1 MLTRA
6 ITLPK
11 VIVLLLGLCGAI
23 PILGVQGVA
32 LAQSVSLYT
41 PYTKISVPP
50 GESIDYSVD
59 VINNGGGIRN
69 AEFAVSGLPEGWSYE
84 LKSGGWAVEQ
94 LSVLPREKK
103 NISFKVQV
111 PYKVEKGTYRF
122 QLLAKGGSSL
132 PLTVVV
138 SEQGTFKS
146 EFNTDQANM
155 EGAANSTFTFN
166 ATLRN
171 PSSEEQV
178 YGLRAQVPQGWNAL
192 FRANGKQ
199 VSSVKVDPNQTQ
211 NITVELDPPDQLGA
225 GKYKIP
231 VVASASGMSSNLE
244 LEVVITGSYN
254 LELTTP
260 TGRLS
265 TSITAGGDDK
275 VELLV
280 KNTGSAP
287 LKNVEMKSSAPVD
300 WTVEFQPAKIDV
312 IAPGQHAQVI
322 ATIEASRKAVAGD
335 YVTNL
340 EAKTAEKSATA
351 SMRVSVRTPL
361 LWGWL
366 GIMVIIGALGGVYY
380 LFRKYGRR

>member
-1 MLTRA
+1 MLTRT

-11 VIVLLLGLCGAI
+11 VIILLLCFCGVVPIGGLQNVGI
-23 PILGVQGVA
+23 
-32 LAQSVSLYT
+32 AQRLTLYT

-50 GESIDYSVD
+50 GESIDYSID
-59 VINNGGGIRN
+59 VINDGGTVRN
-69 AEFAVSGLPEGWSYE
+69 AELAIVGLPEGWSYE
-84 LKSGGWAVEQ
+84 LKSGGWTVEQ
-94 LSVLPREKK
+94 ISVLPREKK
-103 NISFKVQV
+103 NLSFKVQV
-111 PYKVEKGTYRF
+111 PYKVEKGTYHFRLMASGIS
-122 QLLAKGGSSL
+122 QL
-132 PLTVVV
+132 PLAVVV

-146 EFNTDQANM
+146 EFNTDQSNM

-166 ATLRN
+166 STLRN
-171 PSSEEQV
+171 PSSDEQV

-199 VSSVKVDPNQTQ
+199 VSSVNVGPNQTQ
-211 NITVELDPPDQLGA
+211 NITIELDPPDQLGA

-231 VVASASGMSSNLE
+231 VVAIASGVSSNME

-265 TSITAGGDDK
+265 TSITAGSDKK
-275 VELLV
+275 VELTV

-300 WTVEFQPAKIDV
+300 WTVEFQPTKIDV
-312 IAPGQHAQVI
+312 IAPGQHAQVF
-322 ATIEASRKAVAGD
+322 ATIKASRKTVAGD
-335 YVTNL
+335 YVANL
-340 EAKTAEKSATA
+340 EAKTPEKSATA
-351 SMRVSVRTPL
+351 SFRVAVRTPL

-366 GIMVIIGALGGVYY
+366 GIMIILGALSGVYY

>member
-6 ITLPK
+6 ITLSK
-11 VIVLLLGLCGAI
+11 VIVLLLVLCGII
-23 PILGVQGVA
+23 PIPCVQRVTV
-32 LAQSVSLYT
+32 AQSLSLYT

-59 VINNGGGIRN
+59 VINNSGGIRS
-69 AEFAVSGLPEGWSYE
+69 ADLSVSGLPEGWSYE
-84 LKSGGWAVEQ
+84 LKSGGWTLEQ
-94 LSVLPREKK
+94 LSVLPKEKK
-103 NISFKVQV
+103 NVSFKVQV

-122 QLLAKGGSSL
+122 RLAASGAGSL

-171 PSSEEQV
+171 PASDEQV

-199 VSSVKVDPNQTQ
+199 VSSVKVDPGQTQ
-211 NITVELDPPDQLGA
+211 SVTIELDPPDQLSA
-225 GKYKIP
+225 GTYKIP
-231 VVASASGMSSNLE
+231 VAASASGTTSNLE

-265 TSITAGGDDK
+265 TSITAGSDEK
-275 VELLV
+275 VALLV
-280 KNTGSAP
+280 KNTGSAA

-300 WTVEFQPAKIDV
+300 WTVEFDPGKIDV
-312 IAPGQHAQVI
+312 IAPGQHAQVF
-322 ATIEASRKAVAGD
+322 ATIRASRKSVAGD

-340 EAKTAEKSATA
+340 EAK
-351 SMRVSVRTPL
+351 
-361 LWGWL
+361 
-366 GIMVIIGALGGVYY
+366 
-380 LFRKYGRR
+380 

>member
-6 ITLPK
+6 NTLPK
-11 VIVLLLGLCGAI
+11 IIFLISCYCGVIPVKWDCKSA
-23 PILGVQGVA
+23 VAQGVA
-32 LAQSVSLYT
+32 LYT

-50 GESIDYSVD
+50 GETIDYSVD
-59 VINNGGGIRN
+59 VINNGSAVRN
-69 AEFAVSGLPEGWSYE
+69 ADIAVVGLPEGWSYE
-84 LKSGGWAVEQ
+84 LKSGGWTVEQ
-94 LSVLPREKK
+94 ISVLPKEKK
-103 NISFKVQV
+103 NLSFKVQV
-111 PYKVEKGTYRF
+111 PYKVDKGTYRF
-122 QLLAKGGSSL
+122 RVEAKGISQL

-155 EGAANSTFTFN
+155 EGAANSSFTFN
-166 ATLRN
+166 STLRN

-178 YGLRAQVPQGWNAL
+178 YGLRAQVPQGWNVL

-199 VSSVKVDPNQTQ
+199 VSSVNVGPNQTQ
-211 NITVELDPPDQLGA
+211 NITIELDPPDHLGA

-231 VVASASGMSSNLE
+231 VVAAASGMSSNLE

-260 TGRLS
+260 SGRLN
-265 TSITAGGDDK
+265 TSITAGGDEK

-300 WTVEFQPAKIDV
+300 WTVTFEPSKIDV
-312 IAPGQHAQVI
+312 IAPGQHAQVF
-322 ATIEASRKAVAGD
+322 ATIKASRKAVAGD
-335 YVTNL
+335 YVANL
-340 EAKTAEKSATA
+340 EARTAEKSSTA
-351 SMRVSVRTPL
+351 SFRIAVRTPL

-366 GIMVIIGALGGVYY
+366 GIMIILGVLGGVYY

>member
-6 ITLPK
+6 N
-11 VIVLLLGLCGAI
+11 AI
-23 PILGVQGVA
+23 PKIILFFLVLNGAVPLRGVHLDA
-32 LAQSVSLYT
+32 AAQVTLYT
-41 PYTKISVPP
+41 PYTRISVPP

-59 VINNGGGIRN
+59 IINNGGALRN
-69 AEFAVSGLPEGWSYE
+69 AELDVIGLPDGWSYE
-84 LKSGGWAVEQ
+84 LKSGGWTVEQ
-94 LSVLPREKK
+94 ISVLPKERK
-103 NISFKVQV
+103 NVSFKVQV
-111 PYKVEKGTYRF
+111 PYRVEKGTYRF
-122 QLLAKGGSSL
+122 QLAAKGVAQL

-138 SEQGTFKS
+138 SEQGSFKS

-166 ATLRN
+166 STLRN
-171 PSSEEQV
+171 PTSEEQV

-199 VSSVKVDPNQTQ
+199 VSSVNVGPNQTQ
-211 NITVELDPPDQLGA
+211 NITIELDPPDHLGA

-231 VVASASGMSSNLE
+231 VVASTSSMSSNLE

-254 LELTTP
+254 IELTTP
-260 TGRLS
+260 TGRLN
-265 TSITAGGDDK
+265 TTITAGSDEK

-287 LKNVEMKSSAPVD
+287 LKNIEMRSSAPVD
-300 WTVEFQPAKIDV
+300 WTVSFEPNKIDV
-312 IAPGQHAQVI
+312 IAPGQHAQVF
-322 ATIEASRKAVAGD
+322 ATIKASRKAVAGD
-335 YVTNL
+335 YVTTL
-340 EAKTAEKSATA
+340 EAKAPEKTA
-351 SMRVSVRTPL
+351 SASFRITVRTPL

-366 GIMVIIGALGGVYY
+366 GILIILGALGGVYY

>member
-6 ITLPK
+6 ITLSK
-11 VIVLLLGLCGAI
+11 VIVLLLVLCGII
-23 PILGVQGVA
+23 PIPCVQRVTV
-32 LAQSVSLYT
+32 AQSLSLYT

-59 VINNGGGIRN
+59 VINNSGGIRS
-69 AEFAVSGLPEGWSYE
+69 ADLSVSGLPEGWSYE
-84 LKSGGWAVEQ
+84 LKSGGWTLEQ
-94 LSVLPREKK
+94 LSVLPKEKK
-103 NISFKVQV
+103 NVSFKVQV

-122 QLLAKGGSSL
+122 RLTASGAGSL

-138 SEQGTFKS
+138 AEQGTFKS

-171 PSSEEQV
+171 PASQEQV

-199 VSSVKVDPNQTQ
+199 VSSVKVDPGQTQ
-211 NITVELDPPDQLGA
+211 NVTIELDPPDQLGA

-231 VVASASGMSSNLE
+231 VVASASGTTSNLA

-265 TSITAGGDDK
+265 TSITAGGDEK
-275 VELLV
+275 VALLV

-287 LKNVEMKSSAPVD
+287 LKNVELTSSAPVD

-312 IAPGQHAQVI
+312 IAPGQHAQVV

-340 EAKTAEKSATA
+340 EAKTPEKTA
-351 SMRVSVRTPL
+351 MASLRVSVRTPL

-366 GIMVIIGALGGVYY
+366 GILVILGALGGVYY
-380 LFRKYGRR
+380 LFRKFGRR

>member
-1 MLTRA
+1 M
-6 ITLPK
+6 
-11 VIVLLLGLCGAI
+11 
-23 PILGVQGVA
+23 
-32 LAQSVSLYT
+32 
-41 PYTKISVPP
+41 PP

-59 VINNGGGIRN
+59 VINNSGGIRN
-69 AEFAVSGLPEGWSYE
+69 ADLSVSGLPEGWLYE
-84 LKSGGWAVEQ
+84 LTSGGWSIEE

-103 NISFKVQV
+103 NISFKVRV
-111 PYKVEKGTYRF
+111 PYKVEKGTYQFR
-122 QLLAKGGSSL
+122 LAARGAGSL

-138 SEQGTFKS
+138 SEQGSFKS

-155 EGAANSTFTFN
+155 EGAANSNFTFN

-171 PSSEEQV
+171 PSGEEQV
-178 YGLRAQVPQGWNAL
+178 YGLRAQVPQGWNAI

-199 VSSVKVDPNQTQ
+199 VSSVKVDPHQTQ
-211 NITVELDPPDQLGA
+211 NVTIELDPPDQLGA

-244 LEVVITGSYN
+244 LEVVITGSYS

-265 TSITAGGDDK
+265 TSITAGGDEK

-280 KNTGSAP
+280 RNTGSVP
-287 LKNVEMKSSAPVD
+287 LKNVEMNSSAPVD
-300 WTVEFQPAKIDV
+300 WTVVFQPAKIDV
-312 IAPGQHAQVI
+312 IAPGQHAQVV
-322 ATIEASRKAVAGD
+322 ATIEASGKAVAGD
-335 YVTNL
+335 YVANL
-340 EAKTAEKSATA
+340 EARTAEKTA
-351 SMRVSVRTPL
+351 SASLRVSVRTPL

-366 GIMVIIGALGGVYY
+366 GILIILGALGGVYY

>member
-1 MLTRA
+1 MLTRT

-11 VIVLLLGLCGAI
+11 VFILLLCFCGVI
-23 PILGVQGVA
+23 PIKGIQKMGI
-32 LAQSVSLYT
+32 AQSMTLYT

-59 VINNGGGIRN
+59 VINNGSNVRT
-69 AEFAVSGLPEGWSYE
+69 AEIVVEGLPEGWSYD
-84 LKSGGWAVEQ
+84 LKSGGWTVGQ
-94 LSVLPREKK
+94 ISVLPREKK
-103 NISFKVQV
+103 NFSFKVHV
-111 PYKVEKGTYRF
+111 PYRVDKGIYRF
-122 QLLAKGGSSL
+122 QLVAKGINQL
-132 PLTVVV
+132 PLTVEI

-166 ATLRN
+166 STLRN
-171 PSSEEQV
+171 PSSEEQI
-178 YGLRAQVPQGWNAL
+178 YGLRAQLPQGWNAL

-199 VSSVKVDPNQTQ
+199 VSSVNVGANQTQ
-211 NITVELDPPDQLGA
+211 NITIELDPPDHLGA
-225 GKYKIP
+225 GSYKIP
-231 VVASASGMSSNLE
+231 VVAATSGMSSDLE

-260 TGRLS
+260 TGKLS
-265 TSITAGGDDK
+265 TSITAGSEEK

-287 LKNVEMKSSAPVD
+287 LKNIEMKSSAPVD
-300 WTVEFQPAKIDV
+300 WAVSFEPSKIDV
-312 IAPGQHAQVI
+312 IAPGQHAQVF
-322 ATIEASRKAVAGD
+322 ATIKASRKSVAGD
-335 YVTNL
+335 YVANL
-340 EAKTAEKSATA
+340 EAKTPEKSSTA
-351 SMRVSVRTPL
+351 SFRLSVRTPL

-366 GIMVIIGALGGVYY
+366 GILIIVGALGGVYY

>member
-1 MLTRA
+1 MLTRVF
-6 ITLPK
+6 TLPK
-11 VIVLLLGLCGAI
+11 VIISLLCFCGVI
-23 PILGVQGVA
+23 PIQGIQKAGV
-32 LAQSVSLYT
+32 AQSVTLYT

-59 VINNGGGIRN
+59 VINNGGGVRN
-69 AEFAVSGLPEGWSYE
+69 AELAIIGLPEGWSYE
-84 LKSGGWAVEQ
+84 LKSGGWTVEQ
-94 LSVLPREKK
+94 LAVLPKEKK
-103 NISFKVQV
+103 NLSFKVQV

-122 QLLAKGGSSL
+122 QLVARGISQLS
-132 PLTVVV
+132 LTVVV

-166 ATLRN
+166 STLRN
-171 PSSEEQV
+171 PASEEQV

-199 VSSVKVDPNQTQ
+199 VSSVNVGPNQSQ
-211 NITVELDPPDQLGA
+211 NITIELDPPDQLGA

-231 VVASASGMSSNLE
+231 VVATTSGMSSNLE

-265 TSITAGGDDK
+265 TSITAGSDKK

-287 LKNVEMKSSAPVD
+287 LKNIEMKSSAPVD
-300 WTVEFQPAKIDV
+300 WTVEFQPAKVDV
-312 IAPGQHAQVI
+312 IAPGQNAQVI
-322 ATIEASRKAVAGD
+322 ATIKASRKAVAGD
-335 YVTNL
+335 YAANL

-351 SMRVSVRTPL
+351 SFRISVRTPL

-366 GIMVIIGALGGVYY
+366 GIMIILGALGGVYY

>member
-1 MLTRA
+1 MLARA
-6 ITLPK
+6 QTLPK
-11 VIVLLLGLCGAI
+11 ISFLLCCLCGVV
-23 PILGVQGVA
+23 PIKFGYNNSVAQGVT
-32 LAQSVSLYT
+32 LYT

-59 VINNGGGIRN
+59 VINNGGGVRT
-69 AEFAVSGLPEGWSYE
+69 AEIAVVGLPEGWSYE
-84 LKSGGWAVEQ
+84 LKSGGWTVGQIA
-94 LSVLPREKK
+94 VLPKEKK
-103 NISFKVQV
+103 NFSFKVQV
-111 PYKVEKGTYRF
+111 PYRVEKGTYHF
-122 QLLAKGGSSL
+122 QLVAKGMSQL
-132 PLTVVV
+132 PLTVEI

-166 ATLRN
+166 STLRN

-199 VSSVKVDPNQTQ
+199 VSSVNVGPNQTQ
-211 NITVELDPPDQLGA
+211 NITIELDPPDHLGA
-225 GKYKIP
+225 GSYKIP
-231 VVASASGMSSNLE
+231 VVASTSGMSSNLE

-260 TGRLS
+260 TGKLS
-265 TSITAGGDDK
+265 TSITAGSDEK
-275 VELLV
+275 VELMV

-300 WTVEFQPAKIDV
+300 WTVSFEPSKIDV
-312 IAPGQHAQVI
+312 IAPGQHAQVF
-322 ATIEASRKAVAGD
+322 ATIKASRKSVAGD
-335 YVTNL
+335 YVANL
-340 EAKTAEKSATA
+340 EAKAPEKSATA
-351 SMRVSVRTPL
+351 SFRLSVRTPL

-366 GIMVIIGALGGVYY
+366 GILIIIGALGGVYY

>member
-1 MLTRA
+1 MLIRA
-6 ITLPK
+6 IAFPK
-11 VIVLLLGLCGAI
+11 VIVLLLVLCGVI
-23 PILGVQGVA
+23 PIPGVQRVVF
-32 LAQSVSLYT
+32 AQNLSLYT

-59 VINNGGGIRN
+59 VINNAGGIRN
-69 AEFAVSGLPEGWSYE
+69 AELTVSGFPEGWTYSLE
-84 LKSGGWAVEQ
+84 SGGWTVEE

-103 NISFKVQV
+103 NVSFKVQV
-111 PYKVEKGTYRF
+111 PYQVEKGTYQFR
-122 QLLAKGGSSL
+122 LTARGASSL

-138 SEQGTFKS
+138 SEQGSFKS

-178 YGLRAQVPQGWNAL
+178 YGLRAQAPQGWNAL

-199 VSSVKVDPNQTQ
+199 VSSVKVDPGQTQ
-211 NITVELDPPDQLGA
+211 NVTIELDPPDQLDA

-231 VVASASGMSSNLE
+231 VVASASGMLSNLE
-244 LEVVITGSYN
+244 LEVAIVGSYN

-265 TSITAGGDDK
+265 TSVVAGGDEK

-287 LKNVEMKSSAPVD
+287 LKNVEMNSSAPVD

-312 IAPGQHAQVI
+312 IAPGQYAQVV
-322 ATIEASRKAVAGD
+322 ATIEASRNAVAGD
-335 YVTNL
+335 YIASL
-340 EAKTAEKSATA
+340 DAKTTEKTATA

-366 GIMVIIGALGGVYY
+366 GILIILGALGGVYY

>member
-11 VIVLLLGLCGAI
+11 VIILLLCFCGVV
-23 PILGVQGVA
+23 PINGIQQVGI
-32 LAQSVSLYT
+32 AQRITLYT

-59 VINNGGGIRN
+59 VINNGSGVRT
-69 AEFAVSGLPEGWSYE
+69 AEIAVVGLPEGWSYE
-84 LKSGGWAVEQ
+84 LKSGGWTVEQ
-94 LSVLPREKK
+94 LAVLPREKK
-103 NISFKVQV
+103 NFSFKLQV
-111 PYKVEKGTYRF
+111 PYRVEKGTYRF
-122 QLLAKGGSSL
+122 QLVAKGIGQL
-132 PLTVVV
+132 PLTVEI

-166 ATLRN
+166 STLRN

-178 YGLRAQVPQGWNAL
+178 YGLRAQLPQGWNAL

-199 VSSVKVDPNQTQ
+199 VSSVNVGPNQTQ
-211 NITVELDPPDQLGA
+211 NITIELDPPDHLGA
-225 GKYKIP
+225 GSYKVP
-231 VVASASGMSSNLE
+231 VVASTSGMSSNLE

-260 TGRLS
+260 TGKLS
-265 TSITAGGDDK
+265 TTITAGSDEK

-300 WTVEFQPAKIDV
+300 WTVSFEPSKIDV
-312 IAPGQHAQVI
+312 IAPGQHAQVF
-322 ATIEASRKAVAGD
+322 ATIKSSRKSVAGD
-335 YVTNL
+335 YVANL
-340 EAKTAEKSATA
+340 EAKAPEKSATA
-351 SMRVSVRTPL
+351 SFRLSVRTPL

-366 GIMVIIGALGGVYY
+366 GILIILGALGGVYY

>member
-1 MLTRA
+1 MLTRT

-11 VIVLLLGLCGAI
+11 VTILLLCFCGVVPIGGLQNVGM
-23 PILGVQGVA
+23 
-32 LAQSVSLYT
+32 AQRLTLYT

-50 GESIDYSVD
+50 GESIDYSID
-59 VINNGGGIRN
+59 VINDGGTVRN
-69 AEFAVSGLPEGWSYE
+69 AELAIAGLPEGWSYE
-84 LKSGGWAVEQ
+84 LKSGGWTVEQ
-94 LSVLPREKK
+94 ISVLPSEKK
-103 NISFKVQV
+103 NLSFKVQV
-111 PYKVEKGTYRF
+111 PYKVEKGTYHFRLVARGIS
-122 QLLAKGGSSL
+122 QL

-146 EFNTDQANM
+146 EFNTDQSNM

-166 ATLRN
+166 STLRN
-171 PSSEEQV
+171 PSSDEQV

-199 VSSVKVDPNQTQ
+199 VSSVNVGPNQTQ
-211 NITVELDPPDQLGA
+211 NITIELDPPDQLGA

-231 VVASASGMSSNLE
+231 VVAIASGMSSNME

-265 TSITAGGDDK
+265 TSITAGSDKK
-275 VELLV
+275 VELMV

-287 LKNVEMKSSAPVD
+287 LKNVEMRSSAPVD
-300 WTVEFQPAKIDV
+300 WTVEFQPTKIDV
-312 IAPGQHAQVI
+312 IAPGQHAQVF
-322 ATIEASRKAVAGD
+322 ATIKASRKTVAGD
-335 YVTNL
+335 YVANL
-340 EAKTAEKSATA
+340 DAKTPEKSATA
-351 SMRVSVRTPL
+351 SFRVSVRTPL

-366 GIMVIIGALGGVYY
+366 GIMIILGALGGVYY